1 MQQRV
6 SSATEHETV
15 SDDLDQ
21 RPLSK
26 KGTLGIHQFFYWPR
40 EEQLEAFL
48 AWLPRELADIPGIDW
63 TTLSPE
69 TMGYC
74 LRTVGDS
81 PDAATLAIAAASLQ
95 GLPALSQHEYLRK
108 MNALLQRLRSTLQ
121 IQHLADLQQEQTWL
135 AWAAQQ
141 EKTNY
146 TRQLLTRYTL
156 VTTNYI
162 PRYLRRLYDA
172 DRQRIQQFVPPP
184 PPTGFAKDFLSYR
197 QLTMAQ
203 QRERKATTDI
213 LVPLYPVLRQL
224 VRLRK
229 QLAERMILAFRNAC
243 RKVEAGEA
251 TLPYSFHYADAIP
264 EVNHNA
270 QTIAEVTMYGREVVM
285 KWVLW
290 DKITWVK
297 HHAELYHSKS
307 AANAEVGR
315 ASYQGGQNCFFLEF
329 EGAARDLLWVGDLVE
344 HRLLQKF
351 TPWDTSISPEPES
364 YQPRW
369 RFARRNGFSKG
380 CACGPTGLLNT
391 GDRWFAA
398 AAERSKALIL
408 EPESLYR
415 GALFGSA
422 LAMLALSNGS
432 RMSELLQVSWNKER
446 RVIRTETVILQ
457 GEGGQA
463 QMGDDGRPLMK
474 EVKLHFQ
481 HLLPKGVKTEE
492 ERQLFLMSREAM
504 RLLKEIKTLLKET
517 HGEIPVVNPSRS
529 NAKYEDLKPERY
541 LFQWNAWP
549 GEHQTTISRDDVQ
562 ILIRF
567 ILYGL
572 DLYTAQGKAIHVTV
586 HVLRHVMATHARQYR
601 HVPPEVIA
609 HYFLHHRLR
618 ELTGHTPSLAEV
630 SEYYT
635 QMTADQRTE
644 VTRADLDEQEE
655 LDHALLHMIPTI
667 RDLEQKNED
676 IQAVYEIWHA
686 LHPTALG
693 NCGCPGLCPRG
704 TDRSLCLGCRYHVED
719 PEKLG
724 AALAWRASYAQQAE
738 LLEAQGNAID
748 ARQARIKVQFL
759 DDMIN
764 VMRLQLEEEVAGHY
778 IPVFRVLPSPYRT
791 METRDEK
798 ED

>member
-1 MQQRV
+1 MPQRV
-6 SSATEHETV
+6 SSATEYETV
-15 SDDLDQ
+15 PDDLDQ
-21 RPLSK
+21 RPSSK
-26 KGTLGIHQFFYWPR
+26 KGKLRINQFFSWPR
-40 EEQLEAFL
+40 EDQLKAFL
-48 AWLPRELADIPGIDW
+48 AWLPGELADIPGIDW
-63 TTLSPE
+63 TNLSPE
-69 TMGYC
+69 AMRYC

-81 PDAATLAIAAASLQ
+81 PDAAALAITAASLHE
-95 GLPALSQHEYLRK
+95 LPVGSQCEYLREVK
-108 MNALLQRLRSTLQ
+108 LLLQQLRSTFQ
-121 IQHLADLQQEQTWL
+121 IQCLADLQQEQSWL

-141 EKTNY
+141 EKTNH
-146 TRQLLTRYTL
+146 TRTLLARYTT

-162 PRYLRRLYDA
+162 PPFLHRLHAA
-172 DRQRIQQFVPPP
+172 DRQRIQPFVPPP
-184 PPTGFAKDFLSYR
+184 PPTGFAEDFLPYR
-197 QLTMAQ
+197 QQTMTQ

-229 QLAERMILAFRNAC
+229 QLAERMVLAFRNAC

-264 EVNHNA
+264 EMDRNA
-270 QTIAEVTMYGREVVM
+270 QTIAEITMYGREVVM

-290 DKITWVK
+290 DKRTWVM

-307 AANAEVGR
+307 VADAEVGR
-315 ASYQGGQNCFFLEF
+315 ASYLAGQNCYFLEF
-329 EGAARDLLWVGDLVE
+329 DGPARDLLWIGDLVE

-351 TPWDTSISPEPES
+351 TTWDTSISPEPES

-369 RFARRNGFSKG
+369 QFARRNGFSKG
-380 CACGPTGLLNT
+380 CECGPTGLLDT

-398 AAERSKALIL
+398 AAEHSQALIV

-422 LAMLALSNGS
+422 LVMLALSNGS
-432 RMSELLQVSWNKER
+432 RMNELLQVSWNKER
-446 RVIRTETVILQ
+446 RVTRTETMILQ
-457 GEGGQA
+457 GEDGQA
-463 QMGDDGRPLMK
+463 QMGDDGRPLTK

-481 HLLPKGVKTEE
+481 HLLPKGAKTEE
-492 ERQLFLMSREAM
+492 ERQLFPLSREAM
-504 RLLKEIKTLLKET
+504 RLLGEIKTLLEET
-517 HGEIPVVNPSRS
+517 HGEIPVVTPSRS
-529 NAKYEDLKPERY
+529 NAKYGDLKPERY

-549 GEHQTTISRDDVQ
+549 GEHQTTIGTRDVQ
-562 ILIRF
+562 TLIRF

-572 DLYTAQGKAIHVTV
+572 DLYTSQGKPIHVTV

-601 HVPPEVIA
+601 NVPPEVIA

-618 ELTGHTPSLAEV
+618 ELTGRTPSLAEV

-635 QMTADQRTE
+635 QMTAEQRSA

-655 LDHALLHMIPTI
+655 QDHALLHVAPTI

-724 AALAWRASYAQQAE
+724 AALAWRASYARQAE

-748 ARQARIKVQFL
+748 ARQARIKVQLL

-791 METRDEK
+791 METRDE
-798 ED
+798 EEG

>member
-6 SSATEHETV
+6 SSATEYETA

-21 RPLSK
+21 RPSSK
-26 KGTLGIHQFFYWPR
+26 KGTLGIYQLSYWPR
-40 EEQLEAFL
+40 EEQLKAFL
-48 AWLPRELADIPGIDW
+48 VWLPRELADIPGIDW
-63 TTLSPE
+63 TNLSSE
-69 TMGYC
+69 AMGYC

-81 PDAATLAIAAASLQ
+81 PDAATLAITAASLQ
-95 GLPALSQHEYLRK
+95 GLPIPSQCEYLRK
-108 MNALLQRLRSTLQ
+108 VNAMLQLLRSTIQ
-121 IQHLADLQQEQTWL
+121 IQCLADLQQEQSWL
-135 AWAAQQ
+135 AWAEQQ
-141 EKTNY
+141 EKTNH
-146 TRQLLTRYTL
+146 TRQLLSRYTTI
-156 VTTNYI
+156 TTNYI
-162 PRYLRRLYDA
+162 PRYLRRLHDA
-172 DRQRIQQFVPPP
+172 DRQRIQLFVPPP
-184 PPTGFAKDFLSYR
+184 PPPRFAEDFLPRR

-203 QRERKATTDI
+203 QRERKATSDV

-251 TLPYSFHYADAIP
+251 ALPYSFHYADAIP
-264 EVNHNA
+264 EMNRNA
-270 QTIAEVTMYGREVVM
+270 QTIAEVTMYGREVMM

-290 DKITWVK
+290 DKRTWVM
-297 HHAELYHSKS
+297 HHAEVYHSKS
-307 AANAEVGR
+307 VANAEVGR
-315 ASYQGGQNCFFLEF
+315 ASYQAGRNCFFLEF
-329 EGAARDLLWVGDLVE
+329 DGPARDLLWVGDLVE

-351 TPWDTSISPEPES
+351 TSWDTSISPEPES
-364 YQPRW
+364 YQTRW
-369 RFARRNGFSKG
+369 QFARRMGFTNGCECS
-380 CACGPTGLLNT
+380 PTGLLST
-391 GDRWFAA
+391 GDRWFAM
-398 AAERSKALIL
+398 AAENSQALIF

-432 RMSELLQVSWNKER
+432 RMNELLQVSWNKER
-446 RVIRTETVILQ
+446 RVTRTETVIPQ
-457 GEGGQA
+457 GENGQA

-481 HLLPKGVKTEE
+481 HLLPKGAKTEE
-492 ERQLFLMSREAM
+492 ERQLFPLSREAM
-504 RLLKEIKTLLKET
+504 RLLGEIKTLLEET
-517 HGEIPVVNPSRS
+517 HGEIPVVTPSRTNS
-529 NAKYEDLKPERY
+529 KYGDLKPERY

-549 GEHQTTISRDDVQ
+549 GEHQTTISTQDAQ
-562 ILIRF
+562 NLIRF

-572 DLYTAQGKAIHVTV
+572 DLYTAQGKPIHISV

-601 HVPPEVIA
+601 NVPPEVIA

-618 ELTGHTPSLAEV
+618 ELPGRTPSLAKV

-635 QMTADQRTE
+635 QMTAEQRSA
-644 VTRADLDEQEE
+644 VTHADLDEQEE
-655 LDHALLHMIPTI
+655 LDHALLHKAPTL

-704 TDRSLCLGCRYHVED
+704 TNRSLCLGCRYHVED

-724 AALAWRASYAQQAE
+724 AALAWRASYARQAE
-738 LLEAQGNAID
+738 LLEAQGNVID
-748 ARQARIKVQFL
+748 ARQARIKVQLL

-778 IPVFRVLPSPYRT
+778 IPVLRVLPSPYRN

-798 ED
+798 EG